1 VSAELPDPSSLT
13 DDELVEE
20 NETVLRLQIVEWE
33 NGRRRNADT
42 MVRYRMEL
50 WEEAKRRGVKL

>member
-1 VSAELPDPSSLT
+1 LT